1 MRQDGGMAHIVTAIE
16 KMSHK
21 QREHIE
27 EYDPKKGEDNS
38 RRLTGRHETAR

>member
-1 MRQDGGMAHIVTAIE
+1 MITAIK
-16 KMSHK
+16 KMADK